1 MSVKTRNLG
10 LEIYYL
16 FNGRDFIVNE
26 NLGDTEFQE
35 ILHFCREND
44 PDWVIKKT
52 REGTVSMKSMP
63 SCRFLFFKE

>member
-26 NLGDTEFQE
+26 NLSDTEFQD

-44 PDWVIKKT
+44 PDGVIKKISLKIILT
-52 REGTVSMKSMP
+52 GKEHSEGKSN
-63 SCRFLFFKE
+63 

>member
-26 NLGDTEFQE
+26 NLSDMEFQD
-35 ILHFCREND
+35 IMHFCREND
-44 PDWVIKKT
+44 PDCKKINLKIFLMGKKHS
-52 REGTVSMKSMP
+52 EGKSN
-63 SCRFLFFKE
+63 